1 MNRSRSCALGSSAAT
16 STIAASSRGNK
27 IVRQDPYLGRN
38 VRCTDKKRYSDLF
51 LAAQARNKSVED
63 SGAVRQYSTASVSA
77 QFLQYPVITIE
88 VDPAVSPTGSL
99 SPRSRLTERSGGGAA
114 GVVSAGAAGVVSS
127 SASRAPGST
136 TISRSC
142 TTRSGRVVVVKSP
155 RSSASADHRG
165 GDASPR
171 SLSPGSLAA
180 LAQFN
185 DRGEALQKSLNQKRV
200 RVYRK
205 DPFLG
210 RDVRKTDM
218 RSYVEVFAEC
228 REKNRQTLGLR
239 ESRRFLHKPVVSL
252 SRATSAKTSR
262 KPKPP
267 AAVAVSSNTAG
278 APAATAHHQTAK
290 MTLVQNLRLEQH
302 LVNHLNANLNPVLVS
317 RMQSAP
323 AAAFRRG
330 GGLNPSTWCRKAA
343 TPRFSHRSRNVA
355 NNGIAETLT
364 NKAADETMTTQAPAS
379 VGAVDKTISTATNAS
394 SCVDFFGGAARVW
407 RSSTMLSSAASG
419 AEEHQL
425 LQQSQLESGI
435 VKASSISKGGTKPKT
450 KTREHTTL
458 LQMDSTDKIFTSPL
472 VSKQPD
478 DVVKVNDDDAQGQ
491 VGVEEKSSQSLQVG
505 GGKQQRKREL
515 ATSSTPRTL
524 EVVKLEDQDHQV
536 DEVEEDDDDG
546 WVVLDL
552 CSEFDFEPVNDGA
565 PGLESERL
573 AMLCEDIDAGKTSRD
588 GALNLRTTESGT
600 RDRMSKQGSLVDDQR
615 PADENIVY
623 HTLVK
628 ATAGATPT
636 ALASTSSSA
645 ARHPSGL
652 MKLKMKQI
660 MKTSATSTGPAIE
673 KKKVFAPRARRVVLS
688 PARRHEKRNM
698 QNVVKYLQGLPVP
711 AFFPPTATARTT
723 SGNDPLSATFT
734 RLASPRS
741 LSTSPRAAARPQQVI
756 EVNVTPPSVLAEA
769 SADAD
774 ALRLPVPATC
784 SGEAHR
790 FPGAVVVDAD
800 AAATAT
806 TQLSGTLTATAAPP
820 AAALEEHTD
829 ITPHFGAATSFAGN
843 CSVTME
849 AAAVDHAAAPLSVRQ
864 HFQSHT
870 AQLLTQYG
878 VMGAAGP
885 SATNDISKS
894 NLSVSCTKTSYY
906 APQYCV
912 VTSGDVSKAVVVN
925 HTSTTTP
932 AGVRS
937 APATGSNGRTS
948 PLKDHA
954 TRFRQILQYP
964 TFGTQQEPRLGVVV
978 PTSTVRTAT
987 DQHGAGAGAT
997 TQKTSSSSAATSNV
1011 RSASNGRANQAGT
1024 VKGSLLFNASGAA
1037 RPIEIPPLVRT
1048 SLPSAAPASR
1058 PAAVTTPSIL
1068 SGSVLSDRLRREPAA
1083 GTLVL
1088 PQTDVMNRGAGGGQ
1102 VEDNYLDVTPCVRR
1116 SDNEDINA
1124 EPGTAV
1130 NKDQTAARTGC
1141 LDAVAPG
1148 VEVVNSMNIL
1158 LPSTYANGTR
1168 FASPPGSPTH
1178 DKSAQTVSVPP
1189 PKHKLLPATASEI
1202 EYLRELNEEATVLI
1216 QHIVNRE
1223 QSSKDRLLS

>member
-88 VDPAVSPTGSL
+88 VDPAVSPT
-99 SPRSRLTERSGGGAA
+99 
-114 GVVSAGAAGVVSS
+114 
-127 SASRAPGST
+127 
-136 TISRSC
+136 
-142 TTRSGRVVVVKSP
+142 
-155 RSSASADHRG
+155 
-165 GDASPR
+165 
-171 SLSPGSLAA
+171 A

-239 ESRRFLHKPVVSL
+239 
-252 SRATSAKTSR
+252 
-262 KPKPP
+262 
-267 AAVAVSSNTAG
+267 
-278 APAATAHHQTAK
+278 
-290 MTLVQNLRLEQH
+290 
-302 LVNHLNANLNPVLVS
+302 
-317 RMQSAP
+317 
-323 AAAFRRG
+323 
-330 GGLNPSTWCRKAA
+330 
-343 TPRFSHRSRNVA
+343 
-355 NNGIAETLT
+355 
-364 NKAADETMTTQAPAS
+364 APAS

-636 ALASTSSSA
+636 ALASTS
-645 ARHPSGL
+645 
-652 MKLKMKQI
+652 
-660 MKTSATSTGPAIE
+660 
-673 KKKVFAPRARRVVLS
+673 
-688 PARRHEKRNM
+688 
-698 QNVVKYLQGLPVP
+698 
-711 AFFPPTATARTT
+711 
-723 SGNDPLSATFT
+723 
-734 RLASPRS
+734 
-741 LSTSPRAAARPQQVI
+741 
-756 EVNVTPPSVLAEA
+756 
-769 SADAD
+769 
-774 ALRLPVPATC
+774 
-784 SGEAHR
+784 
-790 FPGAVVVDAD
+790 
-800 AAATAT
+800 
-806 TQLSGTLTATAAPP
+806 TLTATAAPP

-878 VMGAAGP
+878 VMGAA
-885 SATNDISKS
+885 
-894 NLSVSCTKTSYY
+894 
-906 APQYCV
+906 
-912 VTSGDVSKAVVVN
+912 
-925 HTSTTTP
+925 
-932 AGVRS
+932 
-937 APATGSNGRTS
+937 
-948 PLKDHA
+948 
-954 TRFRQILQYP
+954 
-964 TFGTQQEPRLGVVV
+964 
-978 PTSTVRTAT
+978 
-987 DQHGAGAGAT
+987 
-997 TQKTSSSSAATSNV
+997 
-1011 RSASNGRANQAGT
+1011 
-1024 VKGSLLFNASGAA
+1024 
-1037 RPIEIPPLVRT
+1037 
-1048 SLPSAAPASR
+1048 
-1058 PAAVTTPSIL
+1058 
-1068 SGSVLSDRLRREPAA
+1068 DRLRREPAA